1 MTLADL
7 ENFLN
12 SNWAF
17 GLTQTGA
24 RRRRFFITALGA
36 VLWALVAI
44 LYNPLPWDPG
54 TSQRM
59 LFYPLRALFNLGVF
73 PIILLL
79 SLFYGLALFLAPR
92 YLPELRQP
100 LRRFTV
106 LVAVLLGILWGALA
120 YHATPP
126 DWGSNISGS
135 FLAYPLNA
143 LFAPHI
149 FRHVLVAGLALWFAF
164 RAASIYLDDIFELE
178 NIPVAQRFILQA
190 AFGSGYNTISIQN
203 GAIPWE
209 QRDSPIV
216 RIGGPGW
223 VRVHLENAALF
234 EANDG
239 ASRVIG
245 PTGERRN
252 DAVELAPFERLREVI
267 DLRDQMDDLSV
278 QGRTSDGVKIRAED
292 VNVVYSVYRNNQPS
306 TLEVPY
312 PYDPEALQRLYYS
325 QARKDVVREAMI
337 GLIRKE
343 LARFI
348 SKHSLNEFLAS
359 TSIQDLQEAQAQNLA
374 SESDEGEEI
383 QPPPPN
389 PAFVTRPQMIT
400 DLFAAQFARQAR
412 STGMELK
419 WIGVGTWVTPDEII
433 PQKHREAWRMTIEN
447 LVRGSENELARIR
460 RETEMMEFL
469 RLVQEVPVVA
479 FRQNQDLSATDRMRQ
494 MIIAYHSR
502 LNEVYETL
510 TREDR
515 LPEERARLRNVLV
528 FLSRFTTRRLR
539 GPTTAATPGGT
550 QVGGLPD
557 GG

>member
-1 MTLADL
+1 MKLQDL
-7 ENFLN
+7 ENFLY

-24 RRRRFFITALGA
+24 RRRRFIVTALGA
-36 VLWALVAI
+36 VLWAVFAI

-54 TSQRM
+54 LSQQM
-59 LFYPLRALFNLGVF
+59 LFYPLRALFNLAVF

-92 YLPELRQP
+92 YLPDLRQP
-100 LRRFTV
+100 LRRLTV
-106 LVAVLLGILWGALA
+106 WVAVLFGLLWGFLA
-120 YHATPP
+120 YHSTPP
-126 DWGSNISGS
+126 DWDPSISGK
-135 FLAYPLNA
+135 FLAYPFHA

-149 FRHVLVAGLALWFAF
+149 FRHVLVAGLAMWIAF
-164 RAASIYLDDIFELE
+164 RIAAVYLDDIFELG
-178 NIPVAQRFILQA
+178 NVSVAERFILQA
-190 AFGSGYNTISIQN
+190 SFGSEYNTISIQN

-234 EANDG
+234 EANEG
-239 ASRVIG
+239 PSRVIG

-252 DAVELAPFERLREVI
+252 DAVELSPFERLREVI
-267 DLRDQMDDLSV
+267 DLRDQMDDLALT
-278 QGRTSDGVKIRAED
+278 GRTSDGIRIRAED
-292 VNVVYSVYRNNQPS
+292 VHVVYSVYRNNQSS

-325 QARKDVVREAMI
+325 QEGGDVVKLAML
-337 GLIRKE
+337 GLIRRE

-359 TSIQDLQEAQAQNLA
+359 ASLQDLQEVQEQNPV
-374 SESDEGEEI
+374 SEIGPAEEI
-383 QPPPPN
+383 QTPPPN

-400 DLFAAQFARQAR
+400 DLFAAQFAHQAR
-412 STGMELK
+412 SSGVELK

-433 PQKHREAWRMTIEN
+433 PQRHREAWRMTIEN
-447 LVRGSENELARIR
+447 LVRGGETELERIR
-460 RETEMMEFL
+460 REAELMEFL
-469 RLVQEVPVVA
+469 RLVQEVPVLA
-479 FRQNQDLSATDRMRQ
+479 FRQNQELEARDRMRQ

-515 LPEERARLRNVLV
+515 LPEVRARLRNVLV
-528 FLSRFTTRRLR
+528 FLSRFTARRLR
-539 GPTTAATPGGT
+539 GPTTPETT
-550 QVGGLPD
+550 GGLQI
-557 GG
+557 GGPAEGG